1 VVDLPTPSGSSAAHS
16 AGLTLELKRVLPA
29 GRSAAFGAFSDPSE
43 LAKWWGP
50 RGFSTPSVAFRARVG
65 ESYRIEMQPP
75 EGDRFYLTGEFREVD
90 PPARLA
96 YTFAWEDPDPD
107 DVDTV
112 VDLSFRDL
120 GQSTEVALGQ
130 GPFKTEA
137 RRRLHRDGWTDSF
150 DKLER
155 LMSTRA

>member
-1 VVDLPTPSGSSAAHS
+1 MARSDEP
-16 AGLTLELKRVLPA
+16 TLEIKRVLPEVP
-29 GRSAAFGAFSDPSE
+29 SVVFMAFSDSSE

-50 RGFSTPSVAFRARVG
+50 KGFTIPSLEFQARVG
-65 ESYRIEMQPP
+65 EIYRIEMQPP
-75 EGDRFYLTGEFREVD
+75 EGDAFYLTGEFREVD

-96 YTFAWEDPDPD
+96 YTFVWEDPDPD
-107 DVDTV
+107 DVETL

-120 GQSTEVALGQ
+120 GESTEVAFMQ

-137 RRRLHRDGWTDSF
+137 RRALHRDGWTDGF

-155 LMSTRA
+155 LISAPA